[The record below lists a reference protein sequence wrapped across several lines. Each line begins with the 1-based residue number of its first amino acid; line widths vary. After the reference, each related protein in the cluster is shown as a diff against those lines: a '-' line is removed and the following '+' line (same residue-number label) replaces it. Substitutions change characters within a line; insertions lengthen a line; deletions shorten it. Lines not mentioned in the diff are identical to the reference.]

1 MFAQDHWFLDK
12 PPRLQTDSE
21 EEHWDHQAV
30 DTTFTHVGSSVHICE
45 LEDDDEYAQVEY
57 IPDTLGATSSSK
69 LSPERTSSLWNFPWW
84 RIGATEEATEN
95 YLVKT
100 RMKNREGEALLID
113 PGSPDNLC
121 GDEWSERM
129 RTAAVRAGRPNT
141 TSSPMQ
147 NPLEVGGIGTG
158 TQTATQKVVHR
169 IGLANGRE
177 ANYETPVLP
186 RSGTPA
192 LLGQRSLRKLRA
204 LIDCFTGRLYFI
216 GPGGYQIKLSPGS
229 ETHELTESHAG
240 HLMLPCSDFQGSK
253 ATKETMQVMN
263 SQVKKASNARPVSLG
278 AGGVPQPRL

>member
-1 MFAQDHWFLDK
+1 MNHF
-12 PPRLQTDSE
+12 
-21 EEHWDHQAV
+21 
-30 DTTFTHVGSSVHICE
+30 GSSVHIYE
-45 LEDDDEYAQVEY
+45 LEDDDEYAHDE
-57 IPDTLGATSSSK
+57 GATSSSIP
-69 LSPERTSSLWNFPWW
+69 SPERTSSLWNFPWW

-95 YLVKT
+95 YLVET

-141 TSSPMQ
+141 TSFPMQ

-216 GPGGYQIKLSPGS
+216 GPGGYQIKVSPGS
-229 ETHELTESHAG
+229 ETHELVESHAG
-240 HLMLPCSDFQGSK
+240 HLMLPCSEFQDNSK
-253 ATKETMQVMN
+253 VTKEAMQVMN
-263 SQVKKASNARPVSLG
+263 AHVTKDGGAPPVSTN
-278 AGGVPQPRL
+278 AGGVLKPRP